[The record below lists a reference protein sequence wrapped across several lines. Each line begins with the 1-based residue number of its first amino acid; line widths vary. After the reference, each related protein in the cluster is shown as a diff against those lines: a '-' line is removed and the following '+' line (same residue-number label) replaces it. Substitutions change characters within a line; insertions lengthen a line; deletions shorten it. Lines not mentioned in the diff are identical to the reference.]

1 MRNTFFSTSPA
12 LRRRALRAF
21 VPILAASALVAAGDA
36 QSSGHGYFR
45 ATARPNSDWV
55 RLAFTNRPG
64 GDVENGAILSDVAR
78 NQLVGVTADQ
88 LSSTSAAPVHFTLV
102 REAGTFTFDGAVRDG
117 GIDGTYAFTGDPR
130 FSAALERA
138 GFARPT
144 EAQRLRLALTGV
156 SMALVNE
163 IETLG
168 YAHPTTA
175 ELVVLGTRGVD
186 LPYLRSMA
194 PLADRIGNVATLA
207 QLREHGVDMQFVA
220 DMQRFGCTDLSV
232 GALMKLRDLGVDS
245 VYITELADAGFIHP
259 SADEVARAREHG
271 VTGKYAREMRRA
283 GYDHLSLDELGTL
296 NDHDITAAFAEQL
309 KRTASAG
316 RPTADDLLRAKAR
329 GVS

>member
-1 MRNTFFSTSPA
+1 MPNLFFPSGLNPG
-12 LRRRALRAF
+12 RRALRAI
-21 VPILAASALVAAGDA
+21 VSIAASAALVAAGEA

-45 ATARPNSDWV
+45 ATARANSDWV
-55 RLAFTNRPG
+55 RLAFNNHPD
-64 GDVENGAILSDVAR
+64 GDVENGAILSDVAQR
-78 NQLVGVTADQ
+78 ELAGVNAAQLNGSVSG
-88 LSSTSAAPVHFTLV
+88 PVHFTLV
-102 REAGTFTFDGAVRDG
+102 REAGTFTFDGSARDG
-117 GIDGTYAFTGDPR
+117 AVDGTYAFNGDPR

-168 YAHPTTA
+168 YVHPTTA
-175 ELVVLGTRGVD
+175 ELVAIGTRGVD
-186 LPYLRSMA
+186 LAYLRSMA

-207 QLREHGVDMQFVA
+207 KLREHGVDMQFVA
-220 DMQRFGCTDLSV
+220 AMQRFGCIDLTMD
-232 GALMKLRDLGVDS
+232 ALMKLRDLGVDS

-259 SADEVARAREHG
+259 SAEELARAREHG
-271 VTGKYAREMRRA
+271 VTGKYARDMRRA